1 MEGRRDEEE
10 EEEEEGKVS
19 CVTAAVSE
27 CSFRTNQVPVLG
39 PKFASKR

>member
-10 EEEEEGKVS
+10 DEEEGKVS

-39 PKFASKR
+39 PKSAYI